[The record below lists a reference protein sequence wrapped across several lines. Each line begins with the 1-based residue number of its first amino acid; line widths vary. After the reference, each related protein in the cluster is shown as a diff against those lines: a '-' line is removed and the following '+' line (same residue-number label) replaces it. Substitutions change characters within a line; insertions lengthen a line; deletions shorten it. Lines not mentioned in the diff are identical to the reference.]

1 MDLVPSQHLALETLA
16 GRINDGSRLVTLS
29 GAAGTG
35 KTTLIKSLI
44 DLIPE
49 AVVCTPT
56 NKAAQVLQSKDID
69 ASTFFKKFYVLEE
82 TPDHKPKFTSCK
94 RWVELGRDLPPNKL
108 DWVPTLIIDEASMVT
123 TFSCRDMQRMCQTLV
138 LVGDHHQLP
147 PVGDRENPA
156 GLFGSLTPTAELTEI
171 MRQQEGSL
179 ILTAADAAR
188 RNDPKLGRILQ
199 HFEPQVDFRELA
211 EAGAQMICFTNKER
225 QRINHLCRMI
235 LGFTQA
241 YPQPGDKMV
250 VTNNYSEDLINGTV
264 VEVIDFDWDNRA
276 PEATLYVKPPGCGLT
291 SCKMSMLPFINDQI
305 GSQRDRLLETYS
317 EKNFDDEVIRLEATF
332 AYCLTAHKAQGSE
345 WESVVVFDQRSL
357 VRKVQASNALAGMSP
372 DEYARRWIYT
382 CITRA
387 KKNLYVAPT
396 WYANIKEG
404 GWQS

>member
-1 MDLVPSQHLALETLA
+1 MDLVPSQQLALETLES
-16 GRINDGSRLVTLS
+16 RINAGSRLVTLS

-35 KTTLIKSLI
+35 KTTLIKSLVEVFP
-44 DLIPE
+44 D

-56 NKAAQVLQSKDID
+56 NKAAQVLQSKGLD

-82 TPDHKPKFTSCK
+82 TQDHKPKFTSCK
-94 RWVELGRDLPPNKL
+94 RWSELGRDLPPGKIE
-108 DWVPTLIIDEASMVT
+108 WAETLIVDEASMVT

-225 QRINHLCRMI
+225 QRINYLCRLI
-235 LGFTQA
+235 LGFTQP
-241 YPQPGDKMV
+241 YPQPGDRMV

-264 VEVIDFDWDNRA
+264 VDVIDFEWDGRS
-276 PEATLYVKPPGCGLT
+276 PEATIYVSIPGIGNKQAKLAMQ
-291 SCKMSMLPFINDQI
+291 SFINDQI
-305 GSQRDRLLETYS
+305 GSQRDLLLETYS
-317 EKNFDDEVIRLEATF
+317 EKNFDDEIIRLEATF

-387 KKNLYVAPT
+387 KKNLYVVPT
-396 WYANIKEG
+396 WYA
-404 GWQS
+404 QP